1 MYKKFYR
8 DPLDQDTINMIGEA
22 IISKERNLQYYQ
34 WIIDNISLIDL
45 SPVHS
50 ITETQANELMSLM
63 KSIRDEEL
71 KHSLLLQN
79 LYLDLAGNYAPTY
92 KGVFVP
98 PSNFIS
104 GLEYA
109 IEVSLDSIKKY
120 KLLMNK
126 LQNPKYKESISSVI
140 TDEFNH
146 TNTYYSLLQQFAN
159 IV

>member
-1 MYKKFYR
+1 MYEEIYR
-8 DPLDQDTINMIGEA
+8 YPLDQDTINILGEA

-71 KHSLLLQN
+71 KHSILLQN
-79 LYLDLAGNYAPTY
+79 LYLDLTGNYAPIF
-92 KGVFVP
+92 KGTFVP

-120 KLLMNK
+120 KLLMNM
-126 LQNPKYKESISSVI
+126 LQNPKYKESISSII

-146 TNTYYSLLQQFAN
+146 TNTYYSLLQQFEN